1 MQCAL
6 DIQLDLDNKQIMK
19 GIGKLSVKLGI
30 GMGQCALLHVGG
42 VFRRAEFF
50 TVGDA
55 LLQALACEG
64 DADGGGEIIVSKQ
77 IWESVGS
84 HFEGVG
90 LNSGNVRVM
99 ELKKGPGHG
108 IPAKADKTG
117 IE

>member
-84 HFEGVG
+84 HFEG
-90 LNSGNVRVM
+90 LPLESGNVRVT

-108 IPAKADKTG
+108 IPAKAEKTG